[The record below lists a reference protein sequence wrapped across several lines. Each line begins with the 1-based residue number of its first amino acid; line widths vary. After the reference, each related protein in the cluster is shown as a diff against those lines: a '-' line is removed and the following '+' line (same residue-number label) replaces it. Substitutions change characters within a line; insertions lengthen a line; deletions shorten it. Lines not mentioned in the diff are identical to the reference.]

1 MYQIVSF
8 IHANRRHLNTKI
20 MVQSTLSSTEMK
32 TLSACT
38 KMLEDRGFKTQFLV
52 LQDSIKS
59 LASDRIYKPN
69 QVKIVDFYRFEGDSN
84 PEDNAILYAIE
95 AVSGERGLLIDAY
108 GSEGDINISN
118 FIVAIEDIHKKEH
131 TNN

>member
-1 MYQIVSF
+1 
-8 IHANRRHLNTKI
+8 

-38 KMLEDRGFKTQFLV
+38 KMLEDKGFKTPFLV
-52 LQDSIKS
+52 SKEGIKS
-59 LASDRIYKPN
+59 VSSDRMYKPN
-69 QVKIVDFYRFEGDSN
+69 QVRIVDFYRFEGDSD
-84 PEDNAILYAIE
+84 PEDNAIIYAVE
-95 AVSGERGLLIDAY
+95 AISGERGLLIDAY

-131 TNN
+131 TDN

>member
-1 MYQIVSF
+1 
-8 IHANRRHLNTKI
+8 

-38 KMLEDRGFKTQFLV
+38 KMLEDKGYKTPFLV
-52 LQDSIKS
+52 SKEGIKS
-59 LASDRIYKPN
+59 VSSDRMYKPN
-69 QVKIVDFYRFEGDSN
+69 QVRIVDFYRFEGDSD
-84 PEDNAILYAIE
+84 PEDNAIIYALE
-95 AVSGERGLLIDAY
+95 AISGERGLLIDAY

-131 TNN
+131 TDN